1 MSEQSQSP
9 NNPSPAENDKVG
21 NIVIG
26 MVIGIIMS
34 VVALEYYGYIRH
46 SEASDAA
53 TVAEFKLL
61 TLKPGYD
68 LKVSHKPSGKMAF
81 CAQGYVLMKP
91 ENDQQVAGVLVDAKG
106 RGIRCDN
113 L

>member
-1 MSEQSQSP
+1 MSEQPQP
-9 NNPSPAENDKVG
+9 ENKPVNEDKVTH
-21 NIVIG
+21 IVMG
-26 MVIGIIMS
+26 MVMGIILA
-34 VVALEYYGYIRH
+34 VLALEYYGYIRH
-46 SEASDAA
+46 SVKSDAA

-106 RGIRCDN
+106 RGIRCEG

>member
-1 MSEQSQSP
+1 MSEQPQSE
-9 NNPSPAENDKVG
+9 NKPANEDKVTH
-21 NIVIG
+21 IVMG
-26 MVIGIIMS
+26 MVMGIIMS
-34 VVALEYYGYIRH
+34 VVALEYYGYLRH

-106 RGIRCDN
+106 RGIRCEN